1 MTRTK
6 RWVLCGVLVAFG
18 IYVVWSGGG
27 IHIENVN
34 DFGGQRNILL
44 THGLESDVWLSPSSS
59 GFGVPLLFQYRRTSE
74 PFGLRLQIWD
84 TSKQYQSI
92 EVAEVLVEYKDG
104 EVVHITTPW
113 KKDLRPYT
121 QYNSSSSGVV
131 KTEMLML
138 SDEIPN
144 LVLRHND
151 VKVTLIGHLIQVDGK
166 RVAFRATETFEAE
179 SSVRTATFWEVISS
193 C

>member
-34 DFGGQRNILL
+34 DFGGQRNIVLAP
-44 THGLESDVWLSPSSS
+44 GLESDVWLSPSSS
-59 GFGVPLLFQYRRTSE
+59 GFGVPLLFQYRRISE

-92 EVAEVLVEYKDG
+92 EVAKVLVEYKDG

-113 KKDLRPYT
+113 NRNLRPYT
-121 QYNSSSSGVV
+121 QYNSSSSGVSE
-131 KTEMLML
+131 TQMLML

-144 LVLRHND
+144 LVLRHAD
-151 VKVTLIGHLIQVDGK
+151 VRITLIGHLIQVDGQ
-166 RVAFRATETFEAE
+166 RVAFRASEDFETE
-179 SSVRTATFWEVISS
+179 SSIRTATFLEVISS